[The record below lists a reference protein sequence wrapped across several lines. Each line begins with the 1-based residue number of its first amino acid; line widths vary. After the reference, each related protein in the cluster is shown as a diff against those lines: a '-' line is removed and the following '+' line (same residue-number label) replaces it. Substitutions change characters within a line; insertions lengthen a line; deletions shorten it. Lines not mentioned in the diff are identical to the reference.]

1 MVFRGA
7 PTVYRRTFLAI
18 LGHQLHGLAFR
29 CFSLVI
35 DVVAELLPC
44 NQLKELSICP
54 NCTLPP
60 PESTE
65 FPEDTNFLPQLRKLT
80 SQSCLGV
87 WSPLFFE
94 RKRPLLLTLKL
105 ACPHIGIASMSKLK
119 WRDVPDLWPGIR
131 ELNLYNA
138 KEFTIETLFEIVPEL
153 SDLKVLGI
161 PKSSFNSSQ
170 EKKLAKDFAAK
181 LQEPVTLRFLNSLT
195 SPH

>member
-1 MVFRGA
+1 
-7 PTVYRRTFLAI
+7 
-18 LGHQLHGLAFR
+18 
-29 CFSLVI
+29 
-35 DVVAELLPC
+35 
-44 NQLKELSICP
+44 
-54 NCTLPP
+54 
-60 PESTE
+60 
-65 FPEDTNFLPQLRKLT
+65 
-80 SQSCLGV
+80 
-87 WSPLFFE
+87 
-94 RKRPLLLTLKL
+94 
-105 ACPHIGIASMSKLK
+105 MSKLK